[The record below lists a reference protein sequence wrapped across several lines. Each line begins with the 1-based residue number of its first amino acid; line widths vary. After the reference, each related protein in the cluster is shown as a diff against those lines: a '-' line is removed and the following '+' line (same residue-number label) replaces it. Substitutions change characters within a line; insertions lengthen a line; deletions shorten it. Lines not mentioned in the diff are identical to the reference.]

1 MKNVSFYPQSSN
13 NTNDRVSVRFDQRG
27 FGNPNSQTP
36 TSPFFEIT
44 CAEWVFFF
52 LASFLISFLFF
63 QTRRCIGGLV
73 CIEGLVP
80 RRQPSPTPRLTNGAV
95 LSLRRRMVLEIP
107 SAVHKCR
114 SHRVNLSEAAS
125 NFLSSTSWL

>member
-13 NTNDRVSVRFDQRG
+13 NTNNRVSVRFDQRG

-44 CAEWVFFF
+44 CAEFVFFF

-80 RRQPSPTPRLTNGAV
+80 RRRLSCHHGKSRSV
-95 LSLRRRMVLEIP
+95 LFRVARSKLLHSLKFTI
-107 SAVHKCR
+107 SWQ
-114 SHRVNLSEAAS
+114 HR
-125 NFLSSTSWL
+125 